1 MGQLLAVEAAASA
14 KPKRRAAR
22 APDAN
27 ALFPPGIKA
36 ALTARLTTLLSSVQF
51 TLLTDLYDVAPLV
64 ALLMQHVPTTA
75 LAMTNPALV
84 PPFPLAFHRLP
95 AMCPAVFALVFAAIV
110 QFSQEATAA
119 NAVAPL
125 AAAPA
130 LPAPVAAAAVPAA
143 RPPPVPP

>member
-1 MGQLLAVEAAASA
+1 MGQLLAVEAAAAA

-22 APDAN
+22 VPDAS
-27 ALFPPGIKA
+27 ALFPLGIRA

-125 AAAPA
+125 AAAP
-130 LPAPVAAAAVPAA
+130 VAAAAVPAA